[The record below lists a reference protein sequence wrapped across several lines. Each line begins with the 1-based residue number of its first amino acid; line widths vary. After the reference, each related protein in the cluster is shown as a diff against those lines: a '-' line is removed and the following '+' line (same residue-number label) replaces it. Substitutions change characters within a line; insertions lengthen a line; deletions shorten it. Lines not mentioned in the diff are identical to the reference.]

1 MYMKI
6 QERNKKEWIN
16 KQNNQ
21 KNKQTKAEI
30 IPSNIY
36 SNYEEK
42 ENEIVLDAYTV
53 STTSRKKMTNIK
65 FY

>member
-1 MYMKI
+1 M
-6 QERNKKEWIN
+6 
-16 KQNNQ
+16 
-21 KNKQTKAEI
+21 
-30 IPSNIY
+30 IPCNIY

>member
-1 MYMKI
+1 MKM
-6 QERNKKEWIN
+6 QERKQKGWIN

-30 IPSNIY
+30 IPSNVY

-42 ENEIVLDAYTV
+42 ENEIVLDA
-53 STTSRKKMTNIK
+53 
-65 FY
+65 